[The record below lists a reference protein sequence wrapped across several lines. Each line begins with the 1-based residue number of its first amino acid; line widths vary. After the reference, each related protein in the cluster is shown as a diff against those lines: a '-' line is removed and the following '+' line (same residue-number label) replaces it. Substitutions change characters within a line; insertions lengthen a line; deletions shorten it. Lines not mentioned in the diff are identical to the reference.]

1 MKTTKLV
8 FMVMIGLAMIE
19 FTAGQS
25 FNIAAAASVKTA
37 KTSLASSKTK
47 AKSTATAAKSKK
59 LMKGVATV
67 YADKFIGRKTA
78 SGQRFRQSEL
88 TAAHRLLPLGTKV
101 RVTNLRNQKTVEVR
115 INDRGPWAKGRIID
129 LSAAAPAKVG
139 MAKRGTALVKLEVV
153 SSASSG

>member
-47 AKSTATAAKSKK
+47 AKSTATAAKSK
-59 LMKGVATV
+59 
-67 YADKFIGRKTA
+67 
-78 SGQRFRQSEL
+78 
-88 TAAHRLLPLGTKV
+88 
-101 RVTNLRNQKTVEVR
+101 N
-115 INDRGPWAKGRIID
+115 
-129 LSAAAPAKVG
+129 
-139 MAKRGTALVKLEVV
+139 
-153 SSASSG
+153 